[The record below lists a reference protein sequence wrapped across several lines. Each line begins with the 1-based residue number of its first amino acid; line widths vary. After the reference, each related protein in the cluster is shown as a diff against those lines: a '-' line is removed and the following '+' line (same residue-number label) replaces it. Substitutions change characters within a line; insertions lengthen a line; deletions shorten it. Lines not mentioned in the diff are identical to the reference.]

1 MVNKIISSLSVN
13 KAVLIYKFFKVGFKF
28 HNGQGAPF
36 IEI

>member
-1 MVNKIISSLSVN
+1 MVNKIISSLSIN

-28 HNGQGAPF
+28 HNGQGIPF